1 MFAIRSIRAVLG
13 ALLAVV
19 VVPVMASQLAPQS
32 ADELAAAPRIVV
44 ADLESAQS
52 RWNPQ
57 HTLILTDYAF
67 RRVEILRGDFN
78 ERFVL
83 TQGGGT
89 VGNETHA
96 LSDLP
101 QLQTGRR
108 YLLILNAADNPVFSS
123 VRYGAA
129 GALEID
135 RDAARIRGGETLT
148 DFRARVD
155 RSAVID
161 DAALRP
167 APSGQSYPAA
177 IWRPDEKPAAQPAPA
192 LLRPAEAAPAAQPP
206 AREDGPSPFGRP
218 AAVEPLLPFVPDYV
232 VQRRP
237 APFITFNPLPLTWVW
252 SPADQ
257 NQMAEW
263 NHYGDIFRVQAPTG
277 TWGWR
282 NDRYDLA
289 GFPGDADMNA
299 QFGAPWGATTLAIC
313 YSRWVDN
320 GPIVESDIA
329 VNPAYNWTL
338 DDAYGTQSDTTT
350 PWSFRQALLHE
361 LGHSWGLQHPWET
374 QNVFWPSTMNYGP
387 KWARDP
393 TLQADDTAA
402 IHWAYPGIALHDG
415 SLVMYRTD
423 DSSASNNA
431 LYSSATTMLSSYTHG
446 QSVGFSGAVTLQ
458 NLGTDNIVN
467 PAVDVYLS
475 GSRMAYDSAVYLGR
489 SYYLATVPPFPN
501 SLALLNL
508 GSYFIDDSVPVGIY
522 YPVIYLADSG
532 GTEAYAANNSAWGRY
547 EYPVT
552 INNVTTTL
560 LPTPAVQTTAIG
572 RIGPRGQWIYG
583 LNAQAGYT
591 YTFATCGLAGFDT
604 VLQIRGG
611 FPTVADDDGCG
622 IQSTLSWTSTSNQFV
637 TVVVGGFSAA
647 AQGAFQLAYSGGND
661 RIFAADF
668 GG

>member
-1 MFAIRSIRAVLG
+1 MFASRIAC
-13 ALLAVV
+13 AVV
-19 VVPVMASQLAPQS
+19 SLVLAGAAVPVAASQLAPQS

-57 HTLILTDYAF
+57 HTLILTDYVF
-67 RRVEILRGDFN
+67 RRVEILRGDFTDS
-78 ERFVL
+78 FVL

-89 VGNETHA
+89 VGEETHQ

-101 QLQTGRR
+101 RFRIGAR
-108 YLLILNAADNPVFSS
+108 YLLILDAADNPVFSS
-123 VRYGAA
+123 VRYGAG
-129 GALEID
+129 GALEVD
-135 RDAARIRGGETLT
+135 RDAARIRGGESLAE
-148 DFRARVD
+148 FRARVG
-155 RSAVID
+155 RSRVID

-167 APSGQSYPAA
+167 APHDAHYPAA
-177 IWRPDEKPAAQPAPA
+177 VWRPDEKPSAQPAPMPQ
-192 LLRPAEAAPAAQPP
+192 RPAEAAPAAQPP
-206 AREDGPSPFGRP
+206 ARDGDPAPFGLP
-218 AAVEPLLPFVPDYV
+218 AAVEPRSPFVPDYL
-232 VQRRP
+232 VQRWP
-237 APFITFNPLPLTWVW
+237 APFITFNPLPLTWAW

-277 TWGWR
+277 NWGWG
-282 NDRYDLA
+282 NGRYDLA
-289 GFPGDADMNA
+289 GFPSDADMNA
-299 QFGAPWGATTLAIC
+299 QFGAAWGTTTLAIC
-313 YSRWVDN
+313 YTRWN
-320 GPIVESDIA
+320 GSGPIIEADIA
-329 VNPAYNWTL
+329 VNPAYSWTL
-338 DDAYGTQSDTTT
+338 DDAYGTQNDSTT

-402 IHWAYPGIALHDG
+402 IHSVYPGITLHDG

-423 DSSASNNA
+423 DSSTSNNA
-431 LYSSATTMLSSYTHG
+431 LYSSATTTFSSYTHG
-446 QSVGFSGAVTLQ
+446 QSIGFSGAVTLQ
-458 NLGTDNIVN
+458 NLGTDNLVN

-475 GSRMAYDSAVYLGR
+475 GSRMAYDSTVYLGR
-489 SYYLATVPPFPN
+489 SYYLTTVAPFPG
-501 SLALLNL
+501 SLALLSL

-532 GTEAYAANNSAWGRY
+532 GTETYTANNSAWGRY

-552 INNVTTTL
+552 INNVVTTL
-560 LPTPAVQTTAIG
+560 LPTPAVQTTALG
-572 RIGPRGQWIYG
+572 RIGPRGQWKYA
-583 LNAQAGYT
+583 LTAQAGYA
-591 YTFATCGLAGFDT
+591 YTFSTCGLAAFDT
-604 VLQIRGG
+604 VIEIRGA

-622 IQSTLSWTSTSNQFV
+622 TQSRLVWTSSATQAV
-637 TVVVGGFSAA
+637 TVVVHGFSAA
-647 AQGAFQLAYSGGND
+647 SQGTFQLAYSGGND
-661 RIFAADF
+661 RIFASNF